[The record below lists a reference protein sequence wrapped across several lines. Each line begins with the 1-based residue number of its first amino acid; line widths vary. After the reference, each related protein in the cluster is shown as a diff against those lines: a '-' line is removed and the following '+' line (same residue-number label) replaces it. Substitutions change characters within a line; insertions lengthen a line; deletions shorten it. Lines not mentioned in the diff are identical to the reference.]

1 MTHSLFRHGRSG
13 RRASRGVVVLVG
25 ALWLAASASARD
37 DRPAARSDSGG
48 RTTLL
53 PSPSSPLVA
62 LRVVLRA
69 GSQDDPSGKEGLA
82 ALTAAMV
89 AEAGSK
95 SRTYSQIL
103 AAFYP
108 MAAQLGGSCYK
119 ETTVFSGVVHR
130 DNLAAYTPVAT
141 EMIAEPRFDAADF
154 ERLRNEAIDYVT
166 KYLRGNNDEA
176 LGKWALQTELYAG
189 HPYGH
194 PDIGTAQGLKSI
206 TLGDVKAFHRR
217 YYNRKSLTIGLA
229 GGFDSG
235 TPGRVEQS
243 LATMKAVGPAAPELP
258 EARPIKGLEISIV
271 EKPADA
277 TAISL
282 GFPLS
287 VTRRDDD
294 FYALALANSY
304 LGEHRTFN
312 GKLMQDLRG
321 QRGLNYGDYS
331 YIEDFVEEGG
341 STFPV
346 PNDPRRQQY
355 FSIWIRPVPTDKTV
369 FALRAALWELDRL
382 IENGMSRE
390 NFEATRSFLL
400 NYSKL
405 CVQTLS
411 RRLGYAIDGEFYGRR
426 DLVTELAD
434 RLPKLTVEQVNAAV
448 RKHLKTAG
456 IKVAIV
462 ARDAAG
468 LRELLTSGKPSPISY
483 DTAGTPAE
491 ILGEDKIIAAFPLK
505 DVTVKIIPVEQMFE
519 K

>member
-1 MTHSLFRHGRSG
+1 MTHSLIQNGRSG
-13 RRASRGVVVLVG
+13 RRALREMFLLSM
-25 ALWLAASASARD
+25 ALGLAASASARD
-37 DRPAARSDSGG
+37 DAPVARADGGG
-48 RTTLL
+48 RATLL
-53 PSPSSPLVA
+53 PSQSSPLVA
-62 LRVVLRA
+62 LRIVLRA
-69 GSQDDPSGKEGLA
+69 GSQDDPAGKEGLA
-82 ALTAAMV
+82 ALTASMV

-141 EMIAEPRFDAADF
+141 EMIAEPKFDAADF
-154 ERLRNEAIDYVT
+154 ERLRNEASDYVT
-166 KYLRGNNDEA
+166 KYLRGNDDEA

-206 TLGDVKAFHRR
+206 TLDDVKAFHRR
-217 YYNRKSLTIGLA
+217 HYSRGSLTIGLA
-229 GGFDSG
+229 GGFDSKV
-235 TPGRVEQS
+235 PGSIEHRFSS
-243 LATMKAVGPAAPELP
+243 LEAVSPPAPELP
-258 EARPIKGLEISIV
+258 VPRPIKGLEITIV
-271 EKPADA
+271 EKPAEA

-321 QRGLNYGDYS
+321 KRGLNYGDYS
-331 YIEDFVEEGG
+331 YIEDFVQEGG

-346 PNDPRRQQY
+346 FNNPRRQQY
-355 FSIWIRPVPTDKTV
+355 FSIWIRPVPTDKAV

-382 IENGMSRE
+382 IEHGMSQE
-390 NFEATRSFLL
+390 EFETTRSFLL

-405 CVQTLS
+405 WVQTLS
-411 RRLGYAIDGEFYGRR
+411 RRLGDAIDGEFYGRH
-426 DLVTELAD
+426 DLVSELAA
-434 RLPKLTVEQVNAAV
+434 RLPKLTLEQVNAAV
-448 RKHLKTAG
+448 RKHLKSEG

-462 ARDAAG
+462 ATDAAA
-468 LRELLTSGKPSPISY
+468 LRELLTSGKPSPITY
-483 DTAGTPAE
+483 DTTGTPAD
-491 ILGEDKIIAAFPLK
+491 ILAEDKIIAAFPLK
-505 DVTVKIIPVEQMFE
+505 DVSVKITPVEQMFE